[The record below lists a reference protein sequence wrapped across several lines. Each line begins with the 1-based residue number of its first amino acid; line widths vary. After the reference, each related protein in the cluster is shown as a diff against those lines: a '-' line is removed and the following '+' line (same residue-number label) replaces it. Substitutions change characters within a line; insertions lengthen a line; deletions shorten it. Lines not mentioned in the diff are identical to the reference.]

1 MPELPEVETI
11 RRSLAPYCPFVI
23 AEIRV
28 SAVAPLVAVTTAA
41 LRTALQRHTIT
52 HLTRRGKYLLLALE
66 TGNALVIHLG
76 MTGQLRGY
84 REPPSSLH
92 RHTHLQLIA
101 HDGTC
106 LHYIDPRR
114 FGVIS
119 LHPLP
124 DGRPHPALARLG
136 PEYDAISEAVF
147 IARCRRHA
155 RLTLKSLL
163 LHQGVVPGIGNI
175 YACEALYRAGLD
187 PRRLVQATS
196 DEALRHLLAQI
207 RATLALGIA
216 KGGTTLRDYV
226 DGHGHRGAMKDF
238 LQVYDRE
245 HEPTLDGRGRVIRIV
260 QNARSTFFAPD
271 VQT

>member
-1 MPELPEVETI
+1 MPELPEVECI
-11 RRSLAPYCPFVI
+11 RRSLTPYCPFVI
-23 AEIRV
+23 AEMRL
-28 SAVAPLVAVTTAA
+28 SAVAPLVAVTAA
-41 LRTALQRHTIT
+41 ELRTALAQHTIT
-52 HLTRRGKYLLLALE
+52 RIARRGKYLLLHLE
-66 TGNALVIHLG
+66 TESILVIHLG
-76 MTGQLRGY
+76 MTGQLRWHAQ
-84 REPPSSLH
+84 PPSSPH

-101 HDGTC
+101 SNGSG

-124 DGRPHPALARLG
+124 DGRPHPTLERLG
-136 PEYDAISEAVF
+136 PEYDAVAATDF

-207 RATLALGIA
+207 RATLDLGIA

-238 LQVYDRE
+238 LHVYDRE
-245 HEPTLDGRGRVIRIV
+245 GQSSLDGRGRVIRIM
-260 QNARSTFFAPD
+260 QNARSTFFAPA